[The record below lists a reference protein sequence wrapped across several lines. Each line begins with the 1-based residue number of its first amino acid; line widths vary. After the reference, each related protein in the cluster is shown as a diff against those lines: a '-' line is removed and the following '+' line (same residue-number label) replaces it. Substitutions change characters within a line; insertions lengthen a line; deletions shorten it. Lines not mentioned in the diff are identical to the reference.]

1 MLEQPSTTRYP
12 GDSPLCSNAGAPPGG
27 VPAVRSC
34 ETVMAMSGGLSDA
47 SWSTLRVF
55 IAVYRA
61 GSITAAAGELGM
73 AQASVSAQ
81 VARLEKQLGHQLF
94 QRVRTGV
101 IATDRGRDLA
111 ALIAGP
117 IDALAAV
124 TGAASR
130 GDHAGERSVVIG
142 GPAEFLSE
150 VVLPGLAADLPAG
163 VRLDVRFGLA
173 DPLIEGLETGQLD
186 VLVSSV
192 QPRRR
197 GLRFAPVYDE
207 HFVVVAHPRWAEQA
221 HRDIDGVPVLAYD
234 AQLSIIR
241 RYWRSVFDRR
251 PTRLRAVASVPDLRV
266 LARLAAAG
274 VGMTVLPE
282 YLARPFLERGDLVRL
297 HVPEVA
303 PLNTLYVATRRAG
316 SVPDPIVDAVRLRIV
331 ELCRAA

>member
-1 MLEQPSTTRYP
+1 
-12 GDSPLCSNAGAPPGG
+12 
-27 VPAVRSC
+27 
-34 ETVMAMSGGLSDA
+34 MSAGLSDA

-55 IAVYRA
+55 VAVYRA
-61 GSITAAAGELGM
+61 GSITAAAADLGM

-81 VARLEKQLGHQLF
+81 IATLEKRLGYQLF

-111 ALIAGP
+111 ALLAGP
-117 IDALAAV
+117 VDALAAV
-124 TGAASR
+124 TGAASG
-130 GDHAGERSVVIG
+130 GDHPGERSMVIG

-150 VVLPGLAADLPAG
+150 VVLPGLVTELPVG
-163 VRLDVRFGLA
+163 VRLDARFGLA
-173 DPLIEGLETGQLD
+173 DPLIEALETGQLD

-207 HFVVVAHPRWAEQA
+207 HFVVVAHPRWADQA
-221 HRDIDGVPVLAYD
+221 QHDIDSVPVLAYD
-234 AQLSIIR
+234 AQLQIIR

-251 PTRLRAVASVPDLRV
+251 PTRLRAVALVPDLRV
-266 LARLAAAG
+266 LARLAVAG

-282 YLARPFLERGDLVRL
+282 YLARSFLERGDLVRL
-297 HVPEVA
+297 HEPDVA

-316 SVPDPIVDAVRLRIV
+316 PVPDPILDAIRLRIV
-331 ELCRAA
+331 ALCRAA

>member
-1 MLEQPSTTRYP
+1 
-12 GDSPLCSNAGAPPGG
+12 
-27 VPAVRSC
+27 
-34 ETVMAMSGGLSDA
+34 MSAGLSDA

-55 IAVYRA
+55 VAVYRA
-61 GSITAAAGELGM
+61 GSITAAAADLGM

-81 VARLEKQLGHQLF
+81 IATLEKRLGYQLF

-111 ALIAGP
+111 ALLAGP
-117 IDALAAV
+117 VDALAAV
-124 TGAASR
+124 TGAASG
-130 GDHAGERSVVIG
+130 GDHPGERSMVIG

-150 VVLPGLAADLPAG
+150 VVLPGLVTELPVG
-163 VRLDVRFGLA
+163 VRLDARFGLA
-173 DPLIEGLETGQLD
+173 DPLIEALETGQLD

-207 HFVVVAHPRWAEQA
+207 HFVVVAHPRWADQA
-221 HRDIDGVPVLAYD
+221 RHDIDSVPVLAYD
-234 AQLSIIR
+234 AQLQIIR

-251 PTRLRAVASVPDLRV
+251 PTRLRAVALVPDLRV
-266 LARLAAAG
+266 LARLAVAG

-282 YLARPFLERGDLVRL
+282 YLARSFLERGDLVRL
-297 HVPEVA
+297 HEPDVA

-316 SVPDPIVDAVRLRIV
+316 PVPDPILDAIRLRIV
-331 ELCRAA
+331 ALCRAA

>member
-1 MLEQPSTTRYP
+1 
-12 GDSPLCSNAGAPPGG
+12 
-27 VPAVRSC
+27 
-34 ETVMAMSGGLSDA
+34 MSAGLSDA

-55 IAVYRA
+55 VAVYRA
-61 GSITAAAGELGM
+61 GSITAAAADLGM

-81 VARLEKQLGHQLF
+81 IATLEKRLGYQLF

-111 ALIAGP
+111 ALLAGP
-117 IDALAAV
+117 VDALAAV
-124 TGAASR
+124 TGAASG
-130 GDHAGERSVVIG
+130 GDHPGERSVVIG

-150 VVLPGLAADLPAG
+150 VVLPGLVTELPVG
-163 VRLDVRFGLA
+163 VRLDARFGLA
-173 DPLIEGLETGQLD
+173 DPLIEALETGQLD

-207 HFVVVAHPRWAEQA
+207 HFVVVAHPRWADQA
-221 HRDIDGVPVLAYD
+221 QHDIDSVPVLAYD
-234 AQLSIIR
+234 AQLQIIR

-251 PTRLRAVASVPDLRV
+251 PTRLRAVALVPDLRV
-266 LARLAAAG
+266 LARLAVAG

-282 YLARPFLERGDLVRL
+282 YLARSFLERGDLVRL
-297 HVPEVA
+297 HEPDVA

-316 SVPDPIVDAVRLRIV
+316 PVPDPILDAIRLRIV
-331 ELCRAA
+331 ALCRAA